1 MKCLVIGGAGFIGS
15 HVSNLLVETGR
26 DVYVLGRHPSP
37 IYELSKKATYRMG
50 DFRDRVILR
59 SILVD
64 TSEVIDLAYTTVP
77 KTSFDNPLYDIFSN
91 LPMGVTLLQEAAHI
105 HLNKMVFV
113 SSGGTVYGKASSLPI
128 DETYPTNP
136 ISPYGITKLT
146 MENYARM
153 FALIYSLPIAIARP
167 SNAYGEY
174 QTAFMGQGFI
184 ATAIQSVLQ
193 GKKIDIYG
201 KQGTIRDYLHAL
213 DIAQGVV
220 SILEHGETG
229 QAYNIGSGVGRNNME
244 VMATISPLAL
254 QARLSPKINV
264 LPERPFDVP
273 ANVLSSQKLYSV
285 SGWQPKISFEE
296 GIRRVWSNLSQ
307 RSGITTDNSIP

>member
-1 MKCLVIGGAGFIGS
+1 MKCLIIGGAGLIGS
-15 HVSNLLVETGR
+15 YVSNLLVETGR

-37 IYELSKKATYRMG
+37 IHELSKKATYLMG
-50 DFRDRVILR
+50 DFRNRVILR
-59 SILVD
+59 SILED
-64 TSEVIDLAYTTVP
+64 TSEVIDLAYSTVP

-128 DETYPTNP
+128 DETHPTNP

-153 FALIYSLPIAIARP
+153 FALVYSLPIAIARP

-174 QTAFMGQGFI
+174 QTAFTGQGFI

-201 KQGTIRDYLHAL
+201 KQGTIRDYLHAS
-213 DIAQGVV
+213 DIARGVV

-244 VMATISPLAL
+244 VMAAISPLAV
-254 QARLSPKINV
+254 QARLSPKIDV

-273 ANVLSSQKLYSV
+273 ANVLSSQKLYSI

-296 GIRRVWSNLSQ
+296 GIMRVWSSLLQ
-307 RSGITTDNSIP
+307 RSGTTTDNSIS